1 MNDFQKRSIATFIIS
16 IFLAASPVLASTQL
30 DIDYETPSFED
41 KELIS
46 DLVKVSVSYQQQENF
61 EDDSNNLHY
70 QIFYN
75 NIYQIDSGVYTR
87 YVGGVSLKDLDS
99 DGVSEVIIKAFSGGA
114 HCCTTLNIYTW
125 NHNKFVKLETGYLDG
140 EGGTFQDLD
149 GDGKLEFI
157 TSDNSFLYRFSSYA
171 ASFPP
176 SQIYALRNGKLEDV
190 TRRYVKHLKSEAW
203 EMYQAF
209 LQVKKEGN
217 DVNGILAGY
226 VAQKALL
233 GEFYQAWEFMLAN
246 YDRTSDS
253 GLTIYEGDRE
263 VGKYPN
269 FPTALKAFL
278 VEQGYLVKDN
288 SKYVR
293 KLKY

>member
-1 MNDFQKRSIATFIIS
+1 MNNFQKYSIATFLIS
-16 IFLAASPVLASTQL
+16 IALALASPALATTQL
-30 DIDYETPSFED
+30 EIDYETPSFKD

-46 DLVKVSVSYQQQENF
+46 NLVKVSVSYQHQKDFDN
-61 EDDSNNLHY
+61 DSDNLQY

-75 NIYQIDSGVYTR
+75 NIHQIDSGVYTR
-87 YVGGVSLKDLDS
+87 YIGGVSLKDLDNN
-99 DGVSEVIIKAFSGGA
+99 GVSEVIVKAFSGGA

-125 NHNKFVKLETGYLDG
+125 NHNKFIKLETGYLDG

-149 GDGKLEFI
+149 RDGKLEFI
-157 TSDNSFLYRFSSYA
+157 SHDNSFLYTFSSYA
-171 ASFPP
+171 GSFPP
-176 SQIYALRNGKLEDV
+176 SRIYAFRNGRFENV
-190 TRRYVKHLKSEAW
+190 TRKYIKHLKSQAW

-233 GEFYQAWEFMLAN
+233 GEFHQAWEFMLAN
-246 YDRTSDS
+246 YDRTSDW
-253 GLTIYEGDRE
+253 GLAIYKGDRE

-278 VEQGYLVKDN
+278 IEQGYLGGDTKN
-288 SKYVR
+288 Y
-293 KLKY
+293 